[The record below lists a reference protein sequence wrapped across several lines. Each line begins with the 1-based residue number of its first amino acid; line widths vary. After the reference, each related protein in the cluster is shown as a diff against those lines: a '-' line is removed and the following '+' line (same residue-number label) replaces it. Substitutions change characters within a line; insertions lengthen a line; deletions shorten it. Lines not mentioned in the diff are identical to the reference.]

1 MNWLL
6 VNTSV
11 KAKYRN
17 SILQK
22 RNALGLTEALSLSKT
37 ILKVADL
44 ELNLSIIKTLGS
56 YFSTR
61 NEVNPEILTHTRI
74 KKNLLTT
81 FPRVG
86 SNYSMRLIAPQNLMR
101 LCKNKY
107 DIFEPSDGEEIH
119 PIDHEIIIIPTVGV
133 DKNGYRLGY
142 GGGYYDRFLESV
154 IQSNNRP
161 LLVGLIYDFQF
172 IDDSINEAHDLK
184 LDIVFSELQIK
195 KFS

>member
-1 MNWLL
+1 
-6 VNTSV
+6 V

-22 RNALGLTEALSLSKT
+22 RNALGLTEALSLSNT

-56 YFSTR
+56 YFSTK
-61 NEVNPEILTHTRI
+61 NEVNPEILTNTRN

-86 SNYSMRLIAPQNLMR
+86 SNHSMRLIAPQNLMR

-107 DIFEPSDGEEIH
+107 DIFEPSDGKEIH

>member
-22 RNALGLTEALSLSKT
+22 RNALGLTETLSLSNT
-37 ILKVADL
+37 ILKIADL

-56 YFSTR
+56 YFSTK

-172 IDDSINEAHDLK
+172 IDASINEAHYLK

>member
-6 VNTSV
+6 VYSSV

-22 RNALGLTEALSLSKT
+22 RNALGLTEVSNLSNT
-37 ILKVADL
+37 ILKIADL
-44 ELNLSIIKTLGS
+44 ELNLSMIKTLGS
-56 YFSTR
+56 YFSTK
-61 NEVNPEILTHTRI
+61 NEVNPEILTHTRV
-74 KKNLLTT
+74 KKNFLTT

-86 SNYSMRLIAPQNLMR
+86 SNHSMRLIAPQNLMR

>member
-22 RNALGLTEALSLSKT
+22 RNALGLTEALSLSNT

-86 SNYSMRLIAPQNLMR
+86 SNHSMRLIAPQNLMR

-107 DIFEPSDGEEIH
+107 DIFEPSDGEEID

-133 DKNGYRLGY
+133 DKNGYRLGN
-142 GGGYYDRFLESV
+142 GGGYYDRTFAYLNKINHRFISV
-154 IQSNNRP
+154 AYAYEDQ
-161 LLVGLIYDFQF
+161 
-172 IDDSINEAHDLK
+172 K
-184 LDIVFSELQIK
+184 LDYIPID
-195 KFS
+195 KFDFKVDYVITEKNLYSFQ

>member
-6 VNTSV
+6 VNSSV

-17 SILQK
+17 SVLQK
-22 RNALGLTEALSLSKT
+22 RNVLGLTEALNLSNT
-37 ILKVADL
+37 ILKIAEL
-44 ELNLSIIKTLGS
+44 ELNLSTIKTLGS
-56 YFSTR
+56 YFSSK
-61 NEVNPEILTHTRI
+61 NEVNPEILTRKRL

-86 SNYSMRLIAPQNLMR
+86 LNHSMHLIAPQNLMR

-107 DIFEPSDGEEIH
+107 DIFEPSDGDEIH

-154 IQSNNRP
+154 IQSKNRP

-172 IDDSINEAHDLK
+172 IDDSINEPHDLK
-184 LDIVFSELQIK
+184 LDIVFSEFQIK

>member
-6 VNTSV
+6 VNTNV

-22 RNALGLTEALSLSKT
+22 RSALGLTEVSSLSNT
-37 ILKVADL
+37 ILKLADL

-56 YFSTR
+56 YFSTK

-86 SNYSMRLIAPQNLMR
+86 SNDSMRLIAPQNLMR

-107 DIFEPSDGEEIH
+107 DIFEPSDGKEIH

-142 GGGYYDRFLESV
+142 GGGYYDRFLEPV

>member
-6 VNTSV
+6 VNASV

-22 RNALGLTEALSLSKT
+22 RNALGLTEASSISNT

-44 ELNLSIIKTLGS
+44 ELNLSIVKTLGS
-56 YFSTR
+56 YFSTK
-61 NEVNPEILTHTRI
+61 NEVNPEILTHTRV

-81 FPRVG
+81 FPRVR
-86 SNYSMRLIAPQNLMR
+86 SNHSMRLIAPQNLMR

-107 DIFEPSDGEEIH
+107 DIFEPSDGEEID

-172 IDDSINEAHDLK
+172 IDDSINEAHGLK

>member
-6 VNTSV
+6 VNSSV

-17 SILQK
+17 SVLQK
-22 RNALGLTEALSLSKT
+22 RNVLGLTEALNLSNT
-37 ILKVADL
+37 ILKIAEL
-44 ELNLSIIKTLGS
+44 ELNLSTIKTLGS
-56 YFSTR
+56 YFSSK
-61 NEVNPEILTHTRI
+61 NEVNPEILTQKRL

-86 SNYSMRLIAPQNLMR
+86 PNHSMHFIAPQNLKR

-107 DIFEPSDGEEIH
+107 GIFEPSDGYEIH

-154 IQSNNRP
+154 IQNKNRP

-172 IDDSINEAHDLK
+172 IDDSINEPHDLK